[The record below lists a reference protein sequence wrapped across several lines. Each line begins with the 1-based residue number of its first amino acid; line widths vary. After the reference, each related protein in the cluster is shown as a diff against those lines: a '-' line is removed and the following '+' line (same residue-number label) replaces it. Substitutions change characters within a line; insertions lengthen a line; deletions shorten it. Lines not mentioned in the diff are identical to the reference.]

1 MWSLKEI
8 SANITLKTLNLN
20 PPGSALLTF
29 APPPLPLLLLGSCG
43 RRSSASMLHRLL
55 TLPSQLLEEDDGG
68 EAGTADSLVTLGG
81 DGPRDAG
88 PEGAEAGAPKD
99 EEDEG
104 GEEDKGR
111 KVSREALTYV

>member
-1 MWSLKEI
+1 
-8 SANITLKTLNLN
+8 
-20 PPGSALLTF
+20 
-29 APPPLPLLLLGSCG
+29 
-43 RRSSASMLHRLL
+43 MLHRLL

-88 PEGAEAGAPKD
+88 PEGAEAGGPKD